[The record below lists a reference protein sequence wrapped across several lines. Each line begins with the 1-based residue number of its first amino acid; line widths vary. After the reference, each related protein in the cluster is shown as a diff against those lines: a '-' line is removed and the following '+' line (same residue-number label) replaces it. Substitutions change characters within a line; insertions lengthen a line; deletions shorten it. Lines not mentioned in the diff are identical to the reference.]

1 MADQERD
8 QKKTDFDLRQSDGT
22 TGLDRSTQTPSY
34 TNGMNWT
41 QTPNYASGTNSTQT
55 EEEDRSDI
63 TSQSLISDENQNHTE
78 ETSAEIAA
86 PITFDRNN
94 TDSVDDED
102 TEVATAGT
110 GVGFAALILSII
122 SVFALPILFGAAGI
136 ILGFVARSRGANSLG
151 SWAIGIGVASIIV
164 GMFILPFFR

>member
-1 MADQERD
+1 MADHGRD
-8 QKKTDFDLRQSDGT
+8 QKTTDFDLRQGDGT
-22 TGLDRSTQTPSY
+22 TDLNRNTQTPSY
-34 TNGMNWT
+34 TNGMNW
-41 QTPNYASGTNSTQT
+41 TQT

-63 TSQSLISDENQNHTE
+63 TSQSLISDENLNSDENQNHTE

-94 TDSVDDED
+94 IDSVDDD